1 MRPAFCR
8 RICGACD
15 RCVAALAELAM
26 LDAVYAT
33 LAAEDVDGIAR
44 RDVDDP
50 RTFALDAK
58 GRP

>member
-1 MRPAFCR
+1 
-8 RICGACD
+8 
-15 RCVAALAELAM
+15 M